1 MMPYCAPEA
10 GFANGLLPE
19 FGRANTGP
27 SLLPGQ
33 DTKPVLNI
41 YRRYSCF
48 EPREN
53 HVRCVK
59 LVMSGVALNDDANTL
74 NCHKMTQ
81 IQNTPEQNTPAK
93 NSLAKRLG
101 SVLRK
106 LPFIGADEPLV
117 SVIELNGVIGVGGG
131 PASRRSIHHERFEP
145 VIEAAFKPKGLKA
158 VALSINSPGGSPVQ
172 SRMIFQS
179 IRRHADKNKTP
190 VLAFIEDVG
199 ASGGYLLAIAADE
212 IYADG
217 CSIVGSIG
225 VISAGFG
232 AHDAL
237 ARLGLERRVYTAGT
251 NKSTLDP
258 FQPEKPDD
266 IAHFKTVL
274 DETHR
279 QFVEMVKTRR
289 GARLETDHD
298 DTFTGRF
305 WSAAGAHE
313 RGLIDGLAQLP
324 DFLRERF
331 GDDIKIKRLSPQ
343 GPSFL
348 ARLTG
353 GEVAFSQAHRNPAL
367 LCAKDVATTLE
378 ERALWAQ
385 YGL

>member
-1 MMPYCAPEA
+1 
-10 GFANGLLPE
+10 
-19 FGRANTGP
+19 
-27 SLLPGQ
+27 
-33 DTKPVLNI
+33 
-41 YRRYSCF
+41 
-48 EPREN
+48 
-53 HVRCVK
+53 
-59 LVMSGVALNDDANTL
+59 
-74 NCHKMTQ
+74 MTQ
-81 IQNTPEQNTPAK
+81 SQN
-93 NSLAKRLG
+93 SIAKRLG
-101 SVLRK
+101 GALRK
-106 LPFIGADEPLV
+106 LPFIGADDPLV
-117 SVIELNGVIGVGGG
+117 TVIELNGAIGVGGG
-131 PASRRSIHHERFEP
+131 PTSRRSISHERYEK

-232 AHDAL
+232 APDAL
-237 ARLGLERRVYTAGT
+237 SRLGLERRVYTAGA
-251 NKSTLDP
+251 NKATLDP
-258 FQPEKPDD
+258 FQPEQAED
-266 IAHFKTVL
+266 IAHFKTLL

-279 QFVEMVKTRR
+279 QFIDMVKSRR
-289 GARLETDHD
+289 GERVETSYE

-305 WSAAGAHE
+305 WSAPAAQE

-324 DFLRERF
+324 GFLRERF
-331 GDDIKIKRLSPQ
+331 GEDIKIKRLSPQ

-348 ARLTG
+348 ARLMG
-353 GEVAFSQAHRNPAL
+353 GDAIATQMANQMANQCAERPAL
-367 LCAKDVATTLE
+367 VSAKDVATTLE